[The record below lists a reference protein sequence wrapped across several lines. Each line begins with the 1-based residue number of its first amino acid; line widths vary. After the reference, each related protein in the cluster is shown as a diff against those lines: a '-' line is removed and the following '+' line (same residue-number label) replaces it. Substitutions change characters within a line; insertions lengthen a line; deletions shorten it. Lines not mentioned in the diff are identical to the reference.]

1 MVKKKTV
8 RVNDMGDKLLT
19 LITDLGWEYQRMSRS
34 GQEVFDEIHQ
44 LLVRLKKMKSIWRY
58 NMESKSFTY
67 FSHNTMKEELV
78 NLNENQLNALR
89 EFYVERFVDNMET
102 KDLVQYVTDDMFQY
116 MESLPDN
123 EVIEECLNYWD
134 DSFEDVVEEIMEFE
148 QCDFK
153 KTLED
158 KKDDYLDSLSE
169 GKEDLDYGSKVDAL
183 VDSMGVTV
191 EEESTTHR
199 RRDLDSL

>member
-1 MVKKKTV
+1 
-8 RVNDMGDKLLT
+8 
-19 LITDLGWEYQRMSRS
+19 
-34 GQEVFDEIHQ
+34 
-44 LLVRLKKMKSIWRY
+44 
-58 NMESKSFTY
+58 MESKSFTY

-153 KTLED
+153 KTLDD
-158 KKDDYLDSLSE
+158 KKEDYLDSLSE
-169 GKEDLDYGSKVDAL
+169 GKDIDYGSKVDAL
-183 VDSMGVTV
+183 VDSMGVTDKK
-191 EEESTTHR
+191 ESTVHR
-199 RRDLDSL
+199 RKDLDSL

>member
-1 MVKKKTV
+1 
-8 RVNDMGDKLLT
+8 
-19 LITDLGWEYQRMSRS
+19 
-34 GQEVFDEIHQ
+34 
-44 LLVRLKKMKSIWRY
+44 
-58 NMESKSFTY
+58 MESQSFTY

-89 EFYVERFVDNMET
+89 EFYVERYVDNMET

-123 EVIEECLNYWD
+123 EVIDECLNYWD
-134 DSFEDVVEEIMEFE
+134 DMFDEVIEEVKEFE
-148 QCDFK
+148 NCDFK
-153 KTLED
+153 KTLDD
-158 KKDDYLDSLSE
+158 KKEEYLDSLSE
-169 GKEDLDYGSKVDAL
+169 GKDLDDYGSKVDAL
-183 VDSMGVTV
+183 VDSMSVTD

>member
-1 MVKKKTV
+1 
-8 RVNDMGDKLLT
+8 
-19 LITDLGWEYQRMSRS
+19 
-34 GQEVFDEIHQ
+34 
-44 LLVRLKKMKSIWRY
+44 
-58 NMESKSFTY
+58 MESKSFTY

-153 KTLED
+153 KTLDD
-158 KKDDYLDSLSE
+158 KKDHYLDSLSE
-169 GKEDLDYGSKVDAL
+169 GKDLDDYGSKVDAL
-183 VDSMGVTV
+183 VDTMSVTDNK
-191 EEESTTHR
+191 ESTVHR
-199 RRDLDSL
+199 RKDLDSL

>member
-1 MVKKKTV
+1 MITPRVKLET
-8 RVNDMGDKLLT
+8 
-19 LITDLGWEYQRMSRS
+19 Q
-34 GQEVFDEIHQ
+34 
-44 LLVRLKKMKSIWRY
+44 
-58 NMESKSFTY
+58 SFTY
-67 FSHNTMKEELV
+67 VSRNTGKEELV
-78 NLNENQLNALR
+78 NLNENQLNSLR

-102 KDLVQYVTDDMFQY
+102 TDLVQYVTDDMFQY

-134 DSFEDVVEEIMEFE
+134 DMFEEVIDDIKDFE

-153 KTLED
+153 KTLAD
-158 KKDDYLDSLSE
+158 KKEEYLDSLSE
-169 GKEDLDYGSKVDAL
+169 GKDLDDYGSKVDAL

>member
-1 MVKKKTV
+1 
-8 RVNDMGDKLLT
+8 
-19 LITDLGWEYQRMSRS
+19 
-34 GQEVFDEIHQ
+34 
-44 LLVRLKKMKSIWRY
+44 
-58 NMESKSFTY
+58 MESKSFTY
-67 FSHNTMKEELV
+67 FSHNTMKDELV

-123 EVIEECLNYWD
+123 EVVEECLNYWD
-134 DSFEDVVEEIMEFE
+134 DMFEDVVEEIKEFE

-169 GKEDLDYGSKVDAL
+169 GKDLDDYGSKVDAL
-183 VDSMGVTV
+183 VDSMSVTD
-191 EEESTTHR
+191 EKESTTHR